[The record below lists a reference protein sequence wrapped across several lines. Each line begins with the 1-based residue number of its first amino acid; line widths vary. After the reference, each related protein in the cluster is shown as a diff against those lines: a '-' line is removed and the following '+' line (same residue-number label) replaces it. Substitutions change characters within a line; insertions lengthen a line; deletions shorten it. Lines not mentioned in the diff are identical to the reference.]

1 MCSYILC
8 PNVEGLMYYGSG
20 WHTQTRSIL
29 CTNARVRECCIEPV
43 RLTDGR
49 ESARGSLACS
59 SFFANSRWFLSLS
72 LSLSLSSGRQISG
85 PWAIR
90 IVNFKTRG
98 ASKTETELMKIYERA
113 SAFVKTFQWTT
124 EERALSTLS
133 VQRLTAYSYSCIR
146 WKIMLIRPRFF
157 DAPSTVDIFIKCH

>member
-1 MCSYILC
+1 MSKCRRF
-8 PNVEGLMYYGSG
+8 NVLWLGLAYTDAKHFMHECTSA
-20 WHTQTRSIL
+20 WMLHRTRSTHWRQRKRERFTRMQQLL
-29 CTNARVRECCIEPV
+29 CELSVI
-43 RLTDGR
+43 
-49 ESARGSLACS
+49 S
-59 SFFANSRWFLSLS
+59 LSLS